1 MSALSSRALLRLRR
15 ARSRGYTV
23 VEVLSA
29 MTLFAI
35 GAAGVISMQRVTIQG
50 GDDAR
55 RLDVATNIAHEWTTR
70 LQRDAAFWTKPNPR
84 DTATNNIDD
93 TEWLK
98 DAKPDGVMTPWITP
112 NQAGGVF
119 GHSGDF
125 DLFGRDS
132 PPTSGDHIF
141 CAQYR
146 LQFIAPPGPNGAA
159 PPFYPQGGLIR
170 AEVRVYW
177 ARLDNPAIGKCEA
190 ADPPPWTDSNTLG
203 DDTYYHYVYASTAVR
218 TNALP

>member
-1 MSALSSRALLRLRR
+1 MSALLSRRFGRLR
-15 ARSRGYTV
+15 RSRGYTV

-55 RLDVATNIAHEWTTR
+55 RLDVATNIAHEWASR
-70 LQRDAAFWTKPNPR
+70 LQRDSAFWTKPNPV
-84 DTATNNIDD
+84 DTSSSNLTD

-98 DAKPDGVMTPWITP
+98 NATTDGVQTAWLTPD
-112 NQAGGVF
+112 QVGGVY

-125 DLFGRDS
+125 DLFGRDRPKDS
-132 PPTSGDHIF
+132 ADHVF

-146 LQFIAPPGPNGAA
+146 LQFLAPPTQPSGLMNP
-159 PPFYPQGGLIR
+159 YGGLIR
-170 AEVRVYW
+170 AEVRVFW
-177 ARLDNPAIGKCEA
+177 ARLDNAIVTTCETASPAPA
-190 ADPPPWTDSNTLG
+190 LNG

-218 TNALP
+218 TNSIDPAAK